1 MRPRYAHLRTPA
13 AMPPHRGYVRSG
25 LNYAI
30 GPPTM
35 IDIIT
40 VSTHDAKKL
49 AADLVRLLEA
59 EEHTVRMLIGRQS
72 RLAIEDA
79 KSSQDAVLI
88 IWSEDA
94 PSQSYMLEWLSQIDA
109 ARLIEIATAPGWP
122 ERKGR
127 KAAVIDFSSWRGERG
142 GRAWNALS
150 DRLKAVANVIE
161 PPKPPARH
169 APIMLGVM
177 SLAAVGLAAGVRDNQ
192 DAIAPPAQ
200 EAAQEQIAEL
210 EAPHDSVGGAIVPI
224 EPASMDDLAAVP
236 NLRQLN
242 VTPLQLQQIE
252 LAQARFEPIP
262 EVRDPT
268 FIELLQQFVSNE
280 DDRQR

>member
-1 MRPRYAHLRTPA
+1 
-13 AMPPHRGYVRSG
+13 
-25 LNYAI
+25 
-30 GPPTM
+30 M
-35 IDIIT
+35 IDIIS
-40 VSTHDAKKL
+40 VSSHDAKKL

-59 EEHTVRMLIGRQS
+59 EEHTVRMLVGRQS

-79 KSSQDAVLI
+79 KSSHDAVLI

-127 KAAVIDFSSWRGERG
+127 KAPVIDFSSWRGERG

-150 DRLKAVANVIE
+150 DRLKAVANIIE

-169 APIMLGVM
+169 APIMLGVV
-177 SLAAVGLAAGVRDNQ
+177 SLAAVGLAAGVRENQ
-192 DAIAPPAQ
+192 DAIIAPVQ
-200 EAAQEQIAEL
+200 EAAHEHVAQL

-242 VTPLQLQQIE
+242 VAPLQMAPIE
-252 LAQARFEPIP
+252 LTQVRLDPIP

-268 FIELLQQFVSNE
+268 FIERLQQFVSNG
-280 DDRQR
+280 DDTQR